1 MRNLIIVTASVF
13 IAIVITSYFYFSNL
27 RKHEQV
33 EQESVEIADADT
45 GETEETSKNAAP
57 LWTFD
62 LYAEPISKPGV
73 FSLDD
78 ARQFVLVQ
86 DAYHILYAI
95 SADGE
100 KLWNAQLP
108 GTIIGSIRQLAD
120 NSLLF
125 TTAERLYRIDIEG
138 DPLPGFSLR
147 LPHKA
152 TGGGA
157 SVVYNDNGDV
167 RIDVQAGSRI
177 LSFDD
182 RGKRVQTRHV
192 QETDASASVDSSLN
206 IATNASVRLP
216 RSCGPLAYY
225 GPLTAEDF
233 TYLLCGANRKLSC
246 YRYND

>member
-1 MRNLIIVTASVF
+1 MRNLIVVTAAVF

-27 RKHEQV
+27 RKHGQV
-33 EQESVEIADADT
+33 EQDNTEIAEADT
-45 GETEETSKNAAP
+45 GETEETSTNAAP

-108 GTIIGSIRQLAD
+108 GTIIGSIHQLAD

-157 SVVYNDNGDV
+157 SAVYSDNGDV
-167 RIDVQAGSRI
+167 RIDIQAGSRV
-177 LSFDD
+177 LSFDG
-182 RGKRVQTRHV
+182 RGKRVQARHARV
-192 QETDASASVDSSLN
+192 TDSNDSVDSSLN
-206 IATNASVRLP
+206 IPTNASVPLP
-216 RSCGPLAYY
+216 TNCGPLAYY

-233 TYLLCGANRKLSC
+233 TYLLCGANGKLSC
-246 YRYND
+246 YLYND